1 MAIVVG
7 LLRGVNVGGNRMV
20 PMADLKAGLEAAG
33 FAPVKTHLNSGN
45 VIFEAGA
52 LTDEAAAKAV
62 AKVVQEKCGFAP
74 EVVVRSA
81 AELKAALA
89 ADPFPEESGS
99 RLLITFLDGPPRP
112 EGVKHLE
119 AWKDGP
125 ERLKVIGHDVF
136 VSYADGLA
144 DSKLA
149 KLNWGRI
156 LAVSGTARNRNT
168 VAKLVELAEGLAK

>member
-1 MAIVVG
+1 MA
-7 LLRGVNVGGNRMV
+7 LLRGVNVGGKRMA

-33 FAPVKTHLNSGN
+33 FSPVKTHLNSGN
-45 VIFEAGA
+45 MIFEAGE
-52 LTDEAAAKAV
+52 LDDEAAARSV
-62 AKVVQEKCGFAP
+62 AKVVHERCGFAP

-89 ADPFPEESGS
+89 KDPFPEESGG
-99 RLLITFLDGPPRP
+99 RMLITFLDGPPRP

-125 ERLKVIGHDVF
+125 ERLKVIGREVF
-136 VSYADGLA
+136 VAYGEGLA

-168 VAKLVELAEGLAK
+168 VAKLVEIAEGMGG